1 MPKVQTMKRFDSSKV
16 RMLGNL
22 IPLSDKQ
29 KAANLREFKKEQRVD
44 TGPNENHTTFL
55 APYTIKFGRRTK
67 RGFNGCKLDPR
78 IRAIVEAKR
87 QANANFHAELRAVVA
102 RREV

>member
-1 MPKVQTMKRFDSSKV
+1 MAKSQAMKRFDCSKV

-29 KAANLREFKKEQRVD
+29 KAANLREFKKEQRPATKPSD
-44 TGPNENHTTFL
+44 DPKFL
-55 APYTIKFGRRTK
+55 APYTIKLGRRTK

-78 IRAIVEAKR
+78 IRAEVER
-87 QANANFHAELRAVVA
+87 RRGLNAAFHAELRASFK
-102 RREV
+102 

>member
-1 MPKVQTMKRFDSSKV
+1 MATEMKRFDSSKV

-29 KAANLREFKKEQRVD
+29 KAANLREFKKDQRAD
-44 TGPNENHTTFL
+44 RFNGPNENHTTFL

-67 RGFNGCKLDPR
+67 RGFNGCKLDPD
-78 IRAIVEAKR
+78 IRASIARKR
-87 QANANFHAELRAVVA
+87 ELNQAFHAALRSGK
-102 RREV
+102 